1 MSIVKTQQYRLI
13 KKIHLAI
20 LSAFLLILP
29 LGLSAADSIGS
40 IIEHKGSASL
50 TREQGEELV
59 VSGSFIPEVEMNDT
73 AETEN
78 GRMLIEFLDKAELSL
93 TENTKVYIDRVY
105 YDPDPSKSKMAMRM
119 AMGTARFASGRLGMV
134 NKNNIDIQTP
144 TATISVR
151 GTDFTTTIDEL
162 GRSLVILLPDQY
174 GNPSGT
180 IEVSNLGGTIV
191 LEEAYA
197 ATMVSTLDS
206 PPTPKI
212 NIQNITPSMIDNMFI
227 VSPPPEVKEA
237 IDEEMQ
243 DDANEDQGLLDI
255 DFLEFNVLE
264 KDYLED
270 DALEFTELDIDFLDV
285 DFLTDVLDV
294 VEELVKTT
302 AALDD
307 RAISGTSLGAQL
319 KGAAFGLNS
328 DSQYNI
334 YEDSGKIIF
343 YRQVEG
349 TIQLAFAVDASVK
362 IDTEVDG
369 YSGIIDLNQGQDSII
384 VIKQGG

>member
-1 MSIVKTQQYRLI
+1 MQLSRLI

-20 LSAFLLILP
+20 LNIALLMLP
-29 LGLSAADSIGS
+29 LSLSAADSIGS
-40 IIEHKGSASL
+40 IVEHKGSASL
-50 TREQGEELV
+50 TREAGEELIV
-59 VSGSFIPEVEMNDT
+59 TGAFIPEVEMNDT

-78 GRMLIEFLDKAELSL
+78 GRMLIEFLDEAELSL

-162 GRSLVILLPDQY
+162 GRSLVVLLPDAL

-180 IEVSNLGGTIV
+180 IEVSNLGGSVI

-206 PPTPKI
+206 PPTPKVQI
-212 NIQNITPSMIDNMFI
+212 TNITPAMIDNMFI
-227 VSPPPEVKEA
+227 VSPPQEVKEA
-237 IDEEMQ
+237 IEE
-243 DDANEDQGLLDI
+243 DLADNANKDQGLLDI
-255 DFLEFNVLE
+255 DFLEFNELE
-264 KDYLED
+264 YDYLEE
-270 DALEFTELDIDFLDV
+270 DALEFTELDIDYLDV

-307 RAISGTSLGAQL
+307 RAIAGTSLGAQL
-319 KGAAFGLNS
+319 KGATFGLNT
-328 DSQYNI
+328 DSQYNV
-334 YEDSGKIIF
+334 YEDSGKIVF
-343 YRQVEG
+343 YRQVED
-349 TIQLAFAVDASVK
+349 TIRLVFAVDASVK